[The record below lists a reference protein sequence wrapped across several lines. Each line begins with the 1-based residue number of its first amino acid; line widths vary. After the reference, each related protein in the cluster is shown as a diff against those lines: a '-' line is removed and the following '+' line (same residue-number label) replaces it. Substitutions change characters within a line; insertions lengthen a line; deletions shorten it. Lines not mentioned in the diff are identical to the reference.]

1 MKKIGNI
8 VLVFFLLSF
17 GVLSS
22 TANIA
27 SFNALRLGNSQKNY
41 PMTASVL
48 ADFDLI
54 GLQEV
59 MNQKGVE
66 KLVYFLEKETKE
78 KWDYHISPYSVGES
92 SYKEYYA
99 YIWKTNK
106 VTFLQERGFYTSEFK
121 EFSRE
126 PYGADFKIGEFD
138 FTYVLIHI
146 VFGKDESRRRG
157 EIFKMHKVYD
167 YFQDMDS
174 NENDIIIAGDFNMPA
189 LDESFE
195 NLLKH
200 KDEIIYIIDPIMKTT
215 LGKSGLS
222 SSYDNI
228 FLSNIH
234 IQEFT
239 GYSGSIDFTEGKYDD
254 RKKNISDH
262 LPIFFQVD
270 TSVDDD

>member
-1 MKKIGNI
+1 MKKMGNI
-8 VLVFFLLSF
+8 ILMFLLLSF
-17 GVLSS
+17 IALAS
-22 TANIA
+22 TSNIA
-27 SFNALRLGNSQKNY
+27 SFNVLRLGNSQKNY

-99 YIWKTNK
+99 YIWKANK
-106 VTFLQERGFYTSEFK
+106 VVFLKERGFYSGETK

-146 VFGKDESRRRG
+146 VFGKDESRRRS

-167 YFQDMDS
+167 YFQNLDND
-174 NENDIIIAGDFNMPA
+174 ENDIIIAGDFNMPA

-195 NLLKH
+195 NLLGH
-200 KDEIIYIIDPIMKTT
+200 KDEIIYIIDPVMKTT
-215 LGKSGLS
+215 LGKNGLS

-228 FLSNIH
+228 FLSNKYT
-234 IQEFT
+234 QEFT
-239 GYSGSIDFTEGKYDD
+239 GYSGSIDFTEGKYGD

-262 LPIFFQVD
+262 LPIFFQVNIL
-270 TSVDDD
+270 TDDD